1 METIRVVLIMKP
13 TFSFFSL
20 CRTQNQNGKSDILRD
35 HSPYVKV
42 FPWQIWRAFLGNIP
56 WEFFKLCFVPKAE
69 KFIPLFSFYE
79 LTSWMQFLLSKLN
92 LSPNLVDKNYDIPL
106 RNLGDLPPKPSL
118 LKKFNKSSFSYNY
131 FFEILLT
138 RRNASAPGLNG
149 IPYKVYKKCSKISK
163 FLFKIFKACFKRYE
177 IPIQLRSAQE
187 IHILKVSN
195 PCENKLSDFR

>member
-1 METIRVVLIMKP
+1 MQNSESEWQFRYLERSQSIRKSISLTIWL
-13 TFSFFSL
+13 
-20 CRTQNQNGKSDILRD
+20 
-35 HSPYVKV
+35 
-42 FPWQIWRAFLGNIP
+42 AFLGNIP

-69 KFIPLFSFYE
+69 KFIPFSFYE
-79 LTSWMQFLLSKLN
+79 FTSWMQFLLSKLN

-118 LKKFNKSSFSYNY
+118 LKKFNKSSFSSNE
-131 FFEILLT
+131 FFEILLA
-138 RRNASAPGLNG
+138 RRDASAPGLNG